1 MRAIIYTRVSSNDQ
15 VKGTSLEDQET
26 KCRQYCAEKG
36 MEVLKVFREEGE
48 SAKTSDRTE
57 LLSALEFCRK
67 QKGKVDVFIVVK
79 VDRFARN
86 TDDHF
91 TVRKI
96 LLDFGVTLHSVS
108 EPIGNNP
115 VEKFFETILAG
126 SAEFD
131 NAIRSQRSVDG
142 MIARVRQGICPW
154 KPPVGYLSNQSKM
167 RGEKKSEP
175 DEIDPAIFPILQIT
189 LKRFSRGEI
198 AQSELCA
205 YLAQEGLEKIRGKK
219 TTKQF
224 VDKILSQYLKFYAGI
239 IQNPWVESEEIK
251 GQHRAMI
258 TEDEMYHIIAIRE
271 GKRIKKQP
279 RSSFNPLFTLK
290 KTIKCGTCNSN
301 LTASRSRGVGGQ
313 YGYYHCYNPMC
324 EMQNRTLA
332 KEIVEKEFVELLKT
346 LKPSKQ
352 HLELLREMIIDK
364 WEEERGNFESDTTKY
379 QKQLSALDTKRQRI
393 FEMREDGSYT
403 KEEFQERK
411 LEIDNEMAAVRIS
424 MNESKI
430 DQMDVEAV
438 ITYAT
443 KFVEQLD
450 RQWIDLQGQQRIKFQ
465 KLIFPD
471 GVLYFKGEGFRTT
484 KISLILQKQKTRH
497 NGESLVVTPR
507 RIELRFAG

>member
-1 MRAIIYTRVSSNDQ
+1 MKAVVYTRVSSNEQ
-15 VKGTSLEDQET
+15 VKGTSLEDQES
-26 KCRQYCAEKG
+26 KCRKYCLEKG
-36 MEVLKVFREEGE
+36 IEILKVFREEGE

-57 LLSALEFCRK
+57 FLRALEFCRK
-67 QKGKVDVFIVVK
+67 NKGNVGAFVVVK

-86 TDDHF
+86 TEDHF
-91 TVRKI
+91 GVRRI
-96 LLDFGVTLHSVS
+96 LLDYGVTLHSVS

-154 KPPVGYLSNQSKM
+154 KPPVGYLSNQSKL
-167 RGEKKSEP
+167 RGEKKSKP
-175 DEIDPAIFPILQIT
+175 DDIDPAIFPILQRT

-198 AQSELCA
+198 EQYELCA

-224 VDKILSQYLKFYAGI
+224 VDKMLSQHLKFYAGI
-239 IQNPWVESEEIK
+239 IQNPWVVSEEIK

-258 TEDEMYHIIAIRE
+258 TEDEMYQIIAIRE

-279 RSSFNPLFTLK
+279 RASFNPLFTLR
-290 KTIKCGTCNSN
+290 KTIKCGTCSHN
-301 LTASRSRGVGGQ
+301 LTGSLSSGDGGQ

-324 EMQNRTLA
+324 EMQNKTLA
-332 KEIVEKEFVELLKT
+332 KQIVEKEFVELLKT
-346 LKPSKQ
+346 LKPTKE
-352 HLELLREMIIDK
+352 HLDLLRETIINK
-364 WEEERGNFESDTTKY
+364 WEEERSNFESDTTKY
-379 QKQLSALDTKRQRI
+379 QKQLSTLEAKRQRI
-393 FEMREDGSYT
+393 FDMREDGSYS
-403 KEEFQERK
+403 KEEFKERK
-411 LEIDNEMAAVRIS
+411 FEIDNEMAIVRIS

-438 ITYAT
+438 IIYAT
-443 KFVEQLD
+443 NFVKHLD
-450 RQWIDLQGQQRIKFQ
+450 RQWVDLEGQQRIKFQ

-484 KISLILQKQKTRH
+484 RISLILQKQKTRH
-497 NGESLVVTPR
+497 DGESLVVTPR
-507 RIELRFAG
+507 RIELRFTG